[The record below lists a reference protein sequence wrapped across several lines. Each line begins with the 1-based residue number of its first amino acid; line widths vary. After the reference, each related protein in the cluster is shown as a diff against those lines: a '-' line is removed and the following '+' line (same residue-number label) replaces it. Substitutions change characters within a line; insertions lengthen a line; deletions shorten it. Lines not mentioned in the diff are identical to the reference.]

1 MDGKISATG
10 HKCVVLVLNMK
21 RFIRPDDQG
30 RFEEL
35 RGSPELVRALQDQ
48 WPKVLADSKT
58 FIRSQPAEIC
68 EKQCVCVECENGI
81 KKNNSTQQKNTSRVG
96 CVFLS

>member
-10 HKCVVLVLNMK
+10 HTCVVLVLNMK
-21 RFIRPDDQG
+21 RFIHPDDQG

-48 WPKVLADSKT
+48 WQMCWQTAKRSSAANRQRSKKKMAAPL
-58 FIRSQPAEIC
+58 I
-68 EKQCVCVECENGI
+68 ECH
-81 KKNNSTQQKNTSRVG
+81 RRR
-96 CVFLS
+96 